1 MLGQKLRELAEEK
14 GLSIKKIAKDCD
26 IPYTTLS
33 NYLNRGTEPSLKQL
47 CAFADYFD
55 VTVDYLVGRT
65 DDFGVVSG
73 QNGTSLSA
81 DEHALVEAYRKLPE
95 KRRDAILDTVITL
108 AKVN

>member
-1 MLGQKLRELAEEK
+1 MNRLYELRVEKNLSQVDLANILQVSHRSIGRWEQGLNEPTMSYLIKL
-14 GLSIKKIAKDCD
+14 
-26 IPYTTLS
+26 
-33 NYLNRGTEPSLKQL
+33 
-47 CAFADYFD
+47 ADYFD

-65 DDFGVVSG
+65 DDFGFVSG